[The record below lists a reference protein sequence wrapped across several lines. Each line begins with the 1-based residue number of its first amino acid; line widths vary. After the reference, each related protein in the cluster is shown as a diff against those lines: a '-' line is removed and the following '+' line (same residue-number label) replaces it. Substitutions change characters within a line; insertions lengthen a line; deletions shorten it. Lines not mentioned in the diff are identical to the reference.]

1 MTTARAQSESFAPG
15 PEITRD
21 DTLYPG
27 TRGHIMWLRD
37 ERKNKLFSN
46 PEKMTPE
53 DDLELL
59 FAYSTHP
66 EKLQHIKGSKATA
79 IIRKFGL
86 NLSHERE
93 MKLADHA
100 TAQLQIFLKT
110 LTVPKKPTAA
120 PAPRKPAARP
130 TKRRSSTR

>member
-1 MTTARAQSESFAPG
+1 MTTARAQAASLSPG
-15 PEITRD
+15 PEILKD
-21 DTLYPG
+21 DTLFPG

-46 PEKMTPE
+46 PEKMTPA

-66 EKLQHIKGSKATA
+66 EKLQHIKGPKATE
-79 IIRKFGL
+79 IIRKWGL
-86 NLSHERE
+86 NLTHERE